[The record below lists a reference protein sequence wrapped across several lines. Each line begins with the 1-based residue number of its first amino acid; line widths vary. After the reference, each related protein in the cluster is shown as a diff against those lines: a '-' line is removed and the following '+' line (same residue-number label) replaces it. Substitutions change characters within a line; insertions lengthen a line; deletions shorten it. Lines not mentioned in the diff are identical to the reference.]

1 MRIINDKLGV
11 RNYKKYG
18 VGYKIQYYKYSKFY
32 SKIKNKVSNKHIIN
46 IPMINYFKRRISF
59 K

>member
-18 VGYKIQYYKYSKFY
+18 VGYKIQYYKYSKLY

-46 IPMINYFKRRISF
+46 KYTND
-59 K
+59 